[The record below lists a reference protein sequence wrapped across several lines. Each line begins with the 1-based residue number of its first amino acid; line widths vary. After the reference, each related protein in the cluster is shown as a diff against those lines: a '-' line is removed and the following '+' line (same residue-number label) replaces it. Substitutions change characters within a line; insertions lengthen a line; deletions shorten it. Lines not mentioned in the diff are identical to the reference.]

1 MLFKPHNS
9 KYKKQQKGKCNSRIN
24 KVFELFTLKH
34 GSIGLKAISSGF
46 LTSDEIKTVRQTVQ
60 KSLKKHGRLIL
71 NIYPQTP
78 ITKKPLGIRMG
89 KGKGAVDHWV
99 FKVRPGTILLEI
111 ETQFISLA
119 IKALKLAQIR
129 LSINTKILIKS

>member
-1 MLFKPHNS
+1 
-9 KYKKQQKGKCNSRIN
+9 
-24 KVFELFTLKH
+24 
-34 GSIGLKAISSGF
+34 
-46 LTSDEIKTVRQTVQ
+46 
-60 KSLKKHGRLIL
+60 
-71 NIYPQTP
+71 
-78 ITKKPLGIRMG
+78 MG